1 MEDKL
6 MVGIDLGDIMT
17 QVRCANLEKDWNI
30 STVLCKKKQE
40 DSWYIGKEAYQ
51 CVLQGEGSLKDH
63 LLSLVKREDRA
74 VFEGKC
80 YTGEELLS
88 TFFSELF
95 SMLKRETKK
104 EKIGCVMLCLDYI
117 ETSFLN
123 RIRSCVTKAGVEESL
138 VHIISREEAFL
149 YYIMSQRREIWNH
162 EVGLFELTKAG
173 FHYFHLQ
180 VKRSLKELTVFAD
193 SVCLEE
199 NFRVE
204 ELAGTSGKKLGDQMV
219 AAYAERMLHGR
230 LFSAVILT
238 GEFFMR
244 TDWAPSFMQII
255 GEKRRVYQDSNLFAQ
270 GCLSKAAEILR
281 GQRDSGFTCICQGRL
296 DVSVSVDVLFGGK
309 EKRLVMVPLG
319 AVWYETDARAE
330 FILDEEREV
339 AFLIASAHTGQQE
352 KKSFLSLEGFPNR
365 PPKTTRVEMALR
377 FLDAKT
383 MEVTIRDLGFGELF
397 AASDTVI
404 RQEVM
409 L

>member
-1 MEDKL
+1 MEDGL
-6 MVGIDLGDIMT
+6 IVGIDLGDIMT
-17 QVRCANLEKDWNI
+17 QVRCSDLERDWNI

-40 DSWYIGKEAYQ
+40 DIWYIGKEAYQ
-51 CVLQGEGSLKDH
+51 CVLQGEGSLKDR
-63 LLSLVKREDRA
+63 LLSLVKRGDAA
-74 VFEGKC
+74 VFENKS

-88 TFFSELF
+88 AFFSELF
-95 SMLKRETKK
+95 AMLKRETQKDK
-104 EKIGCVMLCLDYI
+104 VSCVVLCLDYI
-117 ETSFLN
+117 ESSFLKK
-123 RIRSCVTKAGVEESL
+123 IQACVAKAGVEENL
-138 VHIISREEAFL
+138 VHLISREEAFL

-173 FHYFHLQ
+173 LNYFHLQ
-180 VKRSLKELTVFAD
+180 VKRNLKELTVFAD

-199 NFRVE
+199 GLQVE
-204 ELAGTSGKKLGDQMV
+204 EFLGTSGKKLGDQIV
-219 AAYAERMLHGR
+219 ASCAERMLHGR

-238 GEFFMR
+238 GEGFLR
-244 TDWAPSFMQII
+244 TDWAPSFMQIV

-270 GCLSKAAEILR
+270 GCLSKAGEFLR
-281 GQRDSGFTCICQGRL
+281 GQRDSGFTCVCKGRL
-296 DVSVSVDVLFGGK
+296 DVSISVDVLFGGK
-309 EKRLVMVPLG
+309 EKRLVMVPAG

-339 AFLIASAHTGQQE
+339 AFLMTSAYTGQQE
-352 KKSFLSLEGFPNR
+352 KKSFISLEGFPNR

-397 AASDTVI
+397 LASNTVL
-404 RQEVM
+404 RREVM